1 MSGYEK
7 SSAVSSLGKIDASHI
22 EEVSDE
28 ENEYCV
34 TPKKLCSVFNLNFRL
49 FNSVLNNKPQSVAM
63 TSVTN
68 LTRFDFNL
76 LLHRLHIHHTL
87 HIASALHL

>member
-28 ENEYCV
+28 ENEYYV
-34 TPKKLCSVFNLNFRL
+34 GL
-49 FNSVLNNKPQSVAM
+49 FENMKDEQREIISTKI
-63 TSVTN
+63 
-68 LTRFDFNL
+68 FE
-76 LLHRLHIHHTL
+76 I
-87 HIASALHL
+87 